1 MKKINK
7 DELIEKEELKEPKT
21 AVKKPK
27 KSVTKKISKITKK
40 EPITIE
46 NDVVTRNYDFNLLEV
61 VIIVLITGVV
71 VSIASGVIIY
81 SNYDKLFKDK
91 GSYKDEEVLDDTQKS
106 LFEEN
111 YNKILNEYV
120 NEVDKDELLN
130 AAIDGMYNYLGDSYS
145 SYLDKEDTQSL
156 NEQLEGEYTGI
167 GVEIYSFLNTETN
180 EYEIYISRVFKD
192 TPAEE
197 AGILVDDKLLELNGV
212 SLKDK
217 DAGYVSNTI
226 KNSNEATHTLKVL
239 RNNDELTLTLTRK
252 KVIIDSVSSEVKDG
266 VGYIKIETF
275 SATATDQVKK
285 HLDNFDDS
293 VKSLVIDLRDNT
305 GGYLTTAYELSDLFI
320 EQGKNIY
327 QTKDRDNNI
336 QSFKASDGVYRKFDK
351 IAVII
356 NENSAS
362 ASEILA
368 LALKESANAKLVGTK
383 SFGKGTMQDT
393 KILPSGGM
401 IKITTAYWLSPNGNS
416 INLEGI
422 TPDIEV
428 KDVDK
433 QISEAIKAVK

>member
-1 MKKINK
+1 MKKIEK
-7 DELIEKEELKEPKT
+7 DEIIEKNTSNKAENS
-21 AVKKPK
+21 VKKPRK
-27 KSVTKKISKITKK
+27 NIRKTIHNNDNK
-40 EPITIE
+40 PINIDDE
-46 NDVVTRNYDFNLLEV
+46 IITRNYDFNLLEV

-71 VSIASGVIIY
+71 VSIASGFIIY
-81 SNYDKLFKDK
+81 SNYDKLFKEK
-91 GSYKDEEVLDDTQKS
+91 PNYSGGEVLEESQKDI
-106 LFEEN
+106 FEEN

-130 AAIDGMYNYLGDSYS
+130 AAIQGMYNYLGDSYS
-145 SYLDKEDTQSL
+145 TYLDEDDTQSL
-156 NEQLEGEYTGI
+156 NEQLQGEYTGI
-167 GVEIYSFLNTETN
+167 GVEIYSFLNTDTN

-197 AGILVDDKLLELNGV
+197 AGILVDDRLLELNGV

-217 DAGYVSNTI
+217 DAGYVSSTI

-239 RNNDELTLTLTRK
+239 RGKEELTLTLTRK
-252 KVIIDSVSSEVKDG
+252 LVYIDSVSSEVKDG

-275 SATATDQVKK
+275 SKTAAEQVKK
-285 HLDNFDDS
+285 HLDGFDDS

-305 GGYLTTAYELSDLFI
+305 GGYLTSAFDLSELFVDT
-320 EQGKNIY
+320 GKNIY
-327 QTKDRDNNI
+327 QTKDRNNKVE
-336 QSFKASDGVYRKFDK
+336 SFKALDGVYRQFDK

-362 ASEILA
+362 ASEIMA
-368 LALKESANAKLVGTK
+368 LALKESAGAVIVGTK

-393 KILPSGGM
+393 KELESGGM

-416 INLEGI
+416 INLNGI

-428 KDVDK
+428 KDIEK
-433 QISEAIKAVK
+433 QVSEAIKAVK

>member
-1 MKKINK
+1 MKKIEK
-7 DELIEKEELKEPKT
+7 DEIVENNTNIEAKNSI
-21 AVKKPK
+21 KKPRRNK
-27 KSVTKKISKITKK
+27 TKVISNTNNN
-40 EPITIE
+40 EPIRLDDDTI
-46 NDVVTRNYDFNLLEV
+46 TRNYDFNLLEV

-81 SNYDKLFKDK
+81 SNYDRLFKDK
-91 GSYKDEEVLDDTQKS
+91 PEYSSGEVLEESQKS
-106 LFEEN
+106 IFEEN

-120 NEVDKDELLN
+120 NEVDKDDLLN
-130 AAIDGMYNYLGDSYS
+130 AAIDGMYNYLGDNYS
-145 SYLDKEDTQSL
+145 TYLDQDDTQSL

-167 GVEIYSFLNTETN
+167 GVEIYSFLNIETN

-226 KNSNEATHTLKVL
+226 KNSKEATHTLKVL
-239 RNNDELTLTLTRK
+239 RGKEELDLTLTRK
-252 KVIIDSVSSEVKDG
+252 KVFIDSVTSEVKDG

-275 SATATDQVKK
+275 SATATDQVKNHIDK
-285 HLDNFDDS
+285 FDDS

-305 GGYLTTAYELSDLFI
+305 GGYLTTAFNLSELFV
-320 EQGKNIY
+320 EEGKVIY
-327 QTKDRDNNI
+327 QTKDRSNKI
-336 QSFKASDGVYRKFDK
+336 ESFKALDGVYRKFDK
-351 IAVII
+351 IAVLI

-362 ASEILA
+362 ASEIMA
-368 LALKESANAKLVGTK
+368 LALKESAGAVIVGTK

-393 KILPSGGM
+393 KMLESGGM

-416 INLEGI
+416 INLNGI
-422 TPDIEV
+422 KPDIEV
-428 KDVDK
+428 KDVEK
-433 QISEAIKAVK
+433 QVSEAIKAVK

>member
-1 MKKINK
+1 MKKIEK
-7 DELIEKEELKEPKT
+7 DEIIEKEALKEPKNT
-21 AVKKPK
+21 VKRPRKN
-27 KSVTKKISKITKK
+27 VTKIIHNNNDNK
-40 EPITIE
+40 PIVMDDEII
-46 NDVVTRNYDFNLLEV
+46 TRNYDFNLLEV
-61 VIIVLITGVV
+61 VIIVLITGIV
-71 VSIASGVIIY
+71 VSIASGFIIY

-91 GSYKDEEVLDDTQKS
+91 PTYSDGEVLEEGQKDI
-106 LFEEN
+106 FEEN

-130 AAIDGMYNYLGDSYS
+130 AAIQGMYNYLGDNYS
-145 SYLDKEDTQSL
+145 TYLDEDDTQSL

-167 GVEIYSFLNTETN
+167 GVEIYSFLNTDTN
-180 EYEIYISRVFKD
+180 EYEIYINKVFKD

-217 DAGYVSNTI
+217 DASYVSSTI

-239 RNNDELTLTLTRK
+239 RANKEVTLTLTRK
-252 KVIIDSVSSEVKDG
+252 KVYIDSVSSEVKDG

-275 SATATDQVKK
+275 SKTAVEQVKK
-285 HLDNFDDS
+285 HIDGFDDS

-305 GGYLTTAYELSDLFI
+305 GGYLTSAFDLSELFVDK
-320 EQGKNIY
+320 GKNIY
-327 QTKDRDNNI
+327 QTKDRDNKI
-336 QSFKASDGVYRKFDK
+336 QSFKALDGVYREFDK

-362 ASEILA
+362 ASEIMT
-368 LALKESANAKLVGTK
+368 LALKESAGAIVVGTK

-393 KILPSGGM
+393 KKLPSGGM

-416 INLEGI
+416 INLNGI

-428 KDVDK
+428 KDVEK
-433 QISEAIKAVK
+433 QVSEAIKAVK